1 MHTNSSDAPTKSGIG
16 IDFGTSNSAAAI
28 FDGTRVRLV
37 QLSELNPI
45 MPSANY
51 IDRDFT
57 STIGQPAIDDY
68 ISDNQGRKVEL
79 SAELIGEAR
88 TSAGGPDGPASESE
102 TAKVFGQ
109 AFNDSS
115 LPGRLFRGT
124 KRLLGNASSDK
135 TLIFGRPFRLVALVT
150 PILVG
155 IRKALKLSVDD
166 STHACI
172 GHPVNFEGMEQG
184 RNNIALQRLSES
196 YRHAGIVDQSF
207 CPEPTAAAISYLYNH
222 PHNRDQLMLTVDF
235 GGGTL
240 DFSILRR
247 EGTEFTVVATHG
259 IALGGDKIDQC
270 IFRELVFPLLG
281 KGQRW
286 RRVVDGSEV
295 DTLFP
300 FADFEELLINW
311 PISYMLNQNKY
322 TAPVMQR
329 MEEGDEGAIAFR
341 RLYDLIKQNYSYQVF
356 EAIKAFK
363 AELSVAD
370 SAVLD
375 IPEIDIEVTLE
386 RWEFELMISDLLF
399 ELEQAITLIL
409 NKAGLQAGD
418 IDLVLRTGG
427 SSLIPAV
434 KDILD
439 NQFPGKVVEHDP
451 FTSVAAGL
459 AIADFF
465 GYGSG
470 PVSNHSD
477 PTSAQ

>member
-1 MHTNSSDAPTKSGIG
+1 MQKNTSDKPFKPGIG
-16 IDFGTSNSAAAI
+16 IDFGTSNSAAAV
-28 FDGTRVRLV
+28 FDGEQVRLV

-51 IDRDFT
+51 IDRDFA
-57 STIGQPAIDDY
+57 STIGQLAIDDY

-79 SAELIGEAR
+79 SVEVIGEAR
-88 TSAGGPDGPASESE
+88 TSAGTADGPASESE
-102 TAKVFGQ
+102 TSKVYGQ
-109 AFNDSS
+109 AFNDAS

-124 KRLLGNASSDK
+124 KRLLGNTASDK
-135 TLIFGRPFRLVALVT
+135 TVIFSRPFRLVALVT

-155 IRKALKLSVDD
+155 IRKALRRSVDN
-166 STHACI
+166 SSQACI
-172 GHPVNFEGMEQG
+172 GHPVNFEGIEQG

-196 YRHAGIVDQSF
+196 YRHAGISQQSF
-207 CPEPTAAAISYLYNH
+207 CPEPTAAAISYLYNY
-222 PHNRDQLMLTVDF
+222 PHSRDQLMLTVDF

-240 DFSILRR
+240 DFCILRR
-247 EGTEFTVVATHG
+247 KGTEFSVEATHG
-259 IALGGDKIDQC
+259 IALGGDKIDQT

-281 KGQRW
+281 KGERW
-286 RRVVDGSEV
+286 SRLVDGTEG

-300 FADFEELLINW
+300 FAEFEELLINW
-311 PISYMLNQNKY
+311 PVSYMLNQNKY
-322 TAPVMQR
+322 TASVMQR
-329 MEEGDEGAIAFR
+329 MVLPDEGAIKFK

-363 AELSVAD
+363 AELSVSD

-375 IPEIDIEVTLE
+375 IPEIDIEVRLD
-386 RWEFELMISDLLF
+386 RWEFELMITDRLF
-399 ELEQAITLIL
+399 ELERAISLIL
-409 NKAGLQAGD
+409 DKAGLQADD

-434 KDILD
+434 KDILE

-459 AIADFF
+459 AIADYF
-465 GYGSG
+465 GYGSDI
-470 PVSNHSD
+470 P
-477 PTSAQ
+477 Q

>member
-1 MHTNSSDAPTKSGIG
+1 MQNNSSDKPFKPGIG
-16 IDFGTSNSAAAI
+16 IDFGTSNSAAAV
-28 FDGTRVRLV
+28 FDGEQVRLV

-51 IDRDFT
+51 IDRDFA

-79 SAELIGEAR
+79 SVEVIGEAR
-88 TSAGGPDGPASESE
+88 TSAGTGDGPASESE
-102 TAKVFGQ
+102 TTKVYGQ
-109 AFNDSS
+109 AFNDAS

-124 KRLLGNASSDK
+124 KRLLGNTASDK
-135 TLIFGRPFRLVALVT
+135 TVIFSRPFRLVALIT

-155 IRKALKLSVDD
+155 IRKALRRSVDN
-166 STHACI
+166 SSQACI

-184 RNNIALQRLSES
+184 RNNVALQRLSES
-196 YRHAGIVDQSF
+196 YRYAGITEQSF
-207 CPEPTAAAISYLYNH
+207 CPEPTAAAISYLYNY
-222 PHNRDQLMLTVDF
+222 PHSRDQLMLTVDF

-240 DFSILRR
+240 DFCILRR
-247 EGTEFTVVATHG
+247 KGTEFSVEATHG
-259 IALGGDKIDQC
+259 IALGGDKIDQT

-281 KGQRW
+281 KGERW
-286 RRVVDGSEV
+286 SRMVDGSEV

-300 FADFEELLINW
+300 FAEFEELLINW
-311 PISYMLNQNKY
+311 PVSYMLNQNKY
-322 TAPVMQR
+322 TASVMQR
-329 MEEGDEGAIAFR
+329 MVLPDEGAIKFK

-363 AELSVAD
+363 AELSVSD

-375 IPEIDIEVTLE
+375 IPEIDIEVRLE
-386 RWEFELMISDLLF
+386 RWEFELMITDLLF
-399 ELEQAITLIL
+399 ELEQAISLIL
-409 NKAGLQAGD
+409 NKAGLQADD

-434 KDILD
+434 KDILE

-459 AIADFF
+459 AIADYF
-465 GYGSG
+465 GYGSDI
-470 PVSNHSD
+470 P
-477 PTSAQ
+477 Q